1 MGSQRE
7 LQIPLIRGE
16 ERVANHNDLTARTNI
31 HMSMNISR
39 LPMIRTLSLSD
50 LMEVEEEKNEE
61 EREETNLRYNPHDT
75 ADPHL
80 YLSDQLE
87 NEKVNPPSK
96 KSSMLRSNLYKRLRA
111 RLIVRLLFGFP
122 SDLSNSTNISTNSEA
137 ATLSNPILC
146 CSLVFLISGA

>member
-1 MGSQRE
+1 
-7 LQIPLIRGE
+7 
-16 ERVANHNDLTARTNI
+16 
-31 HMSMNISR
+31 MSMNISR
-39 LPMIRTLSLSD
+39 FPMIRTLSLSD

-61 EREETNLRYNPHDT
+61 QREVENETNLLYNPHDT

-96 KSSMLRSNLYKRLRA
+96 KSSTLRSNLFKRLRA